1 MKKNNQKQ
9 IPMAIAYDFDGTLS
23 PGNMQE
29 YGFMRKLGY
38 KDPEEFWSKCQKL
51 AKEQQADSVLAYMK
65 TMLDE
70 SAKKGVSFSRKDFR
84 DYGRSVRLFKGVS
97 TWFSRI
103 NAYAAERGICIK
115 HYIISSG
122 LKEMIE
128 GTSIAKEFD
137 KIFAS
142 SFMYDE
148 KDQAFWAGVAINYT
162 TKTQFLFRINK
173 GCMDINDNKG
183 INHYLPQRKRAVP
196 FSQMVYIGDGT
207 TDIPCM
213 RVVKSSGGYAIA
225 VYQDKKQPQ
234 NLIQEGRVNI
244 AAHADYSAN
253 SAIDKY
259 VKSIIDK
266 IVVEHRL
273 KKLEKSE
280 IKEALNTSE
289 Q

>member
-1 MKKNNQKQ
+1 
-9 IPMAIAYDFDGTLS
+9 
-23 PGNMQE
+23 
-29 YGFMRKLGY
+29 
-38 KDPEEFWSKCQKL
+38 
-51 AKEQQADSVLAYMK
+51 
-65 TMLDE
+65 
-70 SAKKGVSFSRKDFR
+70 
-84 DYGRSVRLFKGVS
+84 
-97 TWFSRI
+97 
-103 NAYAAERGICIK
+103 
-115 HYIISSG
+115 
-122 LKEMIE
+122 
-128 GTSIAKEFD
+128 
-137 KIFAS
+137 
-142 SFMYDE
+142 
-148 KDQAFWAGVAINYT
+148 
-162 TKTQFLFRINK
+162 
-173 GCMDINDNKG
+173 
-183 INHYLPQRKRAVP
+183 
-196 FSQMVYIGDGT
+196 MVYIGDGT

-244 AAHADYSAN
+244 AAHADYSPN

>member
-1 MKKNNQKQ
+1 
-9 IPMAIAYDFDGTLS
+9 MAIAYDFDGTLS

-38 KDPEEFWSKCQKL
+38 KDPSEFWSKCGELSRK
-51 AKEQQADSVLAYMK
+51 QQADSVLAYMK

-173 GCMDINDNKG
+173 GCLDINDNKG

-244 AAHADYSAN
+244 AAHADYSPN

>member
-273 KKLEKSE
+273 KKLENSE

>member
-1 MKKNNQKQ
+1 
-9 IPMAIAYDFDGTLS
+9 MAIAYDFDGTLS

-38 KDPEEFWSKCQKL
+38 KDPAQFWSKCQEL
-51 AKEQQADSVLAYMK
+51 AKKQQADSVLAYMK

-128 GTSIAKEFD
+128 GTPIAKEFD

-173 GCMDINDNKG
+173 GCLDINDNKG

-244 AAHADYSAN
+244 AAHADYSPN

-280 IKEALNTSE
+280 IKEALNTAE
-289 Q
+289 